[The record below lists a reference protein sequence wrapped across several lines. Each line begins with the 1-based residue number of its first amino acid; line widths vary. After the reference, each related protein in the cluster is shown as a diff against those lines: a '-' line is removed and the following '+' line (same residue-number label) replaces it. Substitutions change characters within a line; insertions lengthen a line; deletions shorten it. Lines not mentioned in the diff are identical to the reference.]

1 MHPHLEIILFIKIK
15 EKKNTMHQQ
24 NSSNFLLA
32 NGRERVKV
40 YTNIATHSVEK
51 ESKSIP
57 I

>member
-24 NSSNFLLA
+24 NSSNFLLE
-32 NGRERVKV
+32 NRRERVK
-40 YTNIATHSVEK
+40 
-51 ESKSIP
+51 SIP